1 MSAGADGVTRIA
13 MWSGPRNI
21 STAMMRSFENRPDT
35 VVVDEP
41 FYATFLKETGIDH
54 PGRDAVLASQSTDWR
69 TVADQL
75 TGPVPAGKSVFYQKH
90 MSHHMLPGMGRD
102 WMAGLTHAFL
112 IREPARMLASYVKTR
127 EEVTLEDLGLPQLSD
142 LFGWVSDRLGSAPPV
157 VDSRAVLEDPEG
169 QLSALCA
176 ALGIPFDPAMLS
188 WPAGKRDSDGVW
200 APWWYESVERSTG
213 FMAPPEG
220 PAPTLDARLQR
231 IADAAQPYYDD
242 LAQYRLG

>member
-1 MSAGADGVTRIA
+1 MTAGADGVTRIA

-21 STAMMRSFENRPDT
+21 STAMMRSFENRADT

-41 FYATFLKETGIDH
+41 FYATFLKETGTLH
-54 PGRDAVLASQSTDWR
+54 PGRDDVLASQPTDWR
-69 TVADQL
+69 VVADQL

-102 WMAGLTHAFL
+102 WMAGLSHAFL

-127 EEVTLEDLGLPQLSD
+127 EEVTLEDLGLKQLSD
-142 LFGWVSDRLGSAPPV
+142 LFGWVSDRRGSAPPV
-157 VDSRAVLEDPEG
+157 IDSRAVLENPEA
-169 QLSALCA
+169 QLTALCTA
-176 ALGIPFDPAMLS
+176 VGIPFDKAMLS

-200 APWWYESVERSTG
+200 APWWYASVERSTG

-220 PAPTLDARLQR
+220 PAPTLDARLQK
-231 IADAAQPYYDD
+231 IADAAQPYYDA
-242 LAQYRLG
+242 LAQYRIG